1 LDEKENDGKS
11 RSTNGFRARTGSCAR
26 FEIRADFGAISFRAG
41 WRQSKKQPSEPVG
54 LSVYGG
60 WMAKASRGLFAA
72 QKLRKRRKEFRWA
85 YAPYKRRMLGLDYKS
100 DPLQGAPQGKAI
112 VLEKVG
118 VECRQPNSAVRKC
131 VAPGTNVLLAD
142 GNSSP
147 IEKLEQ
153 RWRISEIATFDPQT
167 RAVEGSPIVDF
178 FSLTQSEA
186 RQIGALEVVT
196 EETGRR
202 IVCSADHPFYTSNG
216 IVDAR
221 RLELGDKVIVMPVPG
236 VEKQPSRERVLNDED
251 VLKNIPPSSR
261 SNRIISELYSKSLLP
276 LAYDNGKI
284 AQLARIVGHVFGD
297 GTLSYSKSG
306 NGWTGKFV
314 ASGNPE
320 ELETLGADL
329 SSLGFHSSPVYE
341 GESTSIINLHSGT
354 QQVISGHYHILAS
367 TSIVL
372 FTLLKSLGAP
382 VGRKSDLTYIV
393 PQWIMKAPL
402 WVKREFL
409 ASFFGSELEKPRARG
424 RNGTTF
430 QSPSFTICKSE
441 DNIESGKRLINTIRS
456 LLKEF
461 GVESSEA
468 SMKPSVIRRNNVKSF
483 RLTTYVD
490 SGFENLLSLF
500 GKIGYRYQKTRETF
514 SRYAYEYL
522 LMRKRR
528 IERAKEAYSR
538 TLELRAKGL
547 TIKQVSERLRDE
559 GYDFGR
565 GVVNSWASVGV
576 KRTERLGSTARIG
589 PPFAEFVRQQSDL
602 NDGLV
607 WETIAEVKRSN
618 ENRLLDLTTASNNH
632 NFFAN
637 GFLTS
642 NCVRAQI
649 IKNGKT
655 VTAFLPGDGALNFI
669 DEHDEVEIEGI
680 GGAEGKAYGDLPGT
694 RYRVFTVNGVSLDAL
709 LKGKKEKP
717 RR

>member
-1 LDEKENDGKS
+1 
-11 RSTNGFRARTGSCAR
+11 
-26 FEIRADFGAISFRAG
+26 
-41 WRQSKKQPSEPVG
+41 
-54 LSVYGG
+54 
-60 WMAKASRGLFAA
+60 MAKASRGLFAA

-131 VAPGTNVLLAD
+131 VAPGTSVLLAD
-142 GNSSP
+142 GNSSA

-153 RWRISEIATFDPQT
+153 YWRISEIATFNPQT
-167 RAVEGSPIVDF
+167 RVVERSPIVDF
-178 FSLTQSEA
+178 FALTETEA
-186 RQIGALEVVT
+186 RQTGALEVVA

-202 IVCSADHPFYTSNG
+202 IVCSADHPFFTSVG
-216 IVDAR
+216 VVEAR
-221 RLELGDKVIVMPVPG
+221 RLKLGDKVIVMPVPG
-236 VEKQPSRERVLNDED
+236 VEKQPSRGGVLTDKDILE
-251 VLKNIPPSSR
+251 NIPPSSR
-261 SNRIISELYSKSLLP
+261 SNRIVSELYSRSLLP
-276 LAYDNGKI
+276 LTYDNAKVV
-284 AQLARIVGHVFGD
+284 QLARVVGHVFGD
-297 GTLSYSKSG
+297 GTLSYSKG
-306 NGWTGKFV
+306 GDGWTGKFV

-320 ELETLGADL
+320 DLETIAADL

-341 GESTSIINLHSGT
+341 EESTSIINLYNGT
-354 QQVISGHYHILAS
+354 QQVISGHYHIVAS

-382 VGRKSDLTYIV
+382 VGRKSDLAYNV

-424 RNGTTF
+424 RNGTTL
-430 QSPSFTICKSE
+430 QAPSFTICKSE
-441 DNIESGKRLINTIRS
+441 SNIESGKRLINSIRR

-461 GVESSEA
+461 GVESSEC
-468 SMKPSVIRRNNVKSF
+468 SMRPSVIRRNRVKSF
-483 RLTTYVD
+483 RLTTYID

-528 IERAKEAYSR
+528 IEH
-538 TLELRAKGL
+538 
-547 TIKQVSERLRDE
+547 
-559 GYDFGR
+559 
-565 GVVNSWASVGV
+565 
-576 KRTERLGSTARIG
+576 IG

-602 NDGLV
+602 PDGLV
-607 WETIAEVKRSN
+607 WETIAEVKPSN
-618 ENRLLDLTTASNNH
+618 ENRLLDITTASKNH

>member
-1 LDEKENDGKS
+1 
-11 RSTNGFRARTGSCAR
+11 
-26 FEIRADFGAISFRAG
+26 
-41 WRQSKKQPSEPVG
+41 
-54 LSVYGG
+54 
-60 WMAKASRGLFAA
+60 MAKASRGLFAA

-178 FSLTQSEA
+178 FSLTGSEA

-202 IVCSADHPFYTSNG
+202 IVCSADHPFYTSIG

-221 RLELGDKVIVMPVPG
+221 RLKLGDKVMVMPVPG
-236 VEKQPSRERVLNDED
+236 VEKQPSRERRVLNDED
-251 VLKNIPPSSR
+251 VLENIPPSSR
-261 SNRIISELYSKSLLP
+261 SNHIISELYSKSLLP
-276 LAYDNGKI
+276 LTYDNGKI

-297 GTLSYSKSG
+297 GTLGYSKSG
-306 NGWTGKFV
+306 NGWAGKFV

-320 ELETLGADL
+320 DLETIAADL

-341 GESTSIINLHSGT
+341 GESTSVINLHNGT
-354 QQVISGHYHILAS
+354 QQLISGHYHILAS

-382 VGRKSDLTYIV
+382 VGRKSDHAYDV
-393 PQWIMKAPL
+393 PQWIMKGPL

-424 RNGTTF
+424 RNGTTL
-430 QSPSFTICKSE
+430 QTPSFTICKSKGYV
-441 DNIESGKRLINTIRS
+441 ESGKGLINSIRR

-461 GVESSEA
+461 GVESSKR

-490 SGFENLLSLF
+490 SGFENLLLLF
-500 GKIGYRYQKTRETF
+500 GKIGYRYQKTREAF

-522 LMRKRR
+522 LMRKHR

-538 TLELRAKGL
+538 ALELRAKAL
-547 TIKQVSERLRDE
+547 TTKQVSERLRDE

-565 GVVNSWASVGV
+565 SVVNFWASVGV
-576 KRTERLGSTARIG
+576 RRTERLGSTSRIG
-589 PPFAEFVRQQSDL
+589 PSFAEFVRQQSDL

-607 WETIAEVKRSN
+607 WETIAEVKSSN

>member
-1 LDEKENDGKS
+1 
-11 RSTNGFRARTGSCAR
+11 
-26 FEIRADFGAISFRAG
+26 
-41 WRQSKKQPSEPVG
+41 
-54 LSVYGG
+54 
-60 WMAKASRGLFAA
+60 MAKASRGLFAA

-131 VAPGTNVLLAD
+131 VAPGTSVLLAD
-142 GNSSP
+142 GNSSA

-153 RWRISEIATFDPQT
+153 YWRISEIATFNPQT
-167 RAVEGSPIVDF
+167 RVVERSPIVDF
-178 FSLTQSEA
+178 FALTETEA
-186 RQIGALEVVT
+186 RQTGALEVVA

-202 IVCSADHPFYTSNG
+202 IVCSADHPFFTSVG
-216 IVDAR
+216 VVEAR
-221 RLELGDKVIVMPVPG
+221 RLKLGDKVIVMPVPG
-236 VEKQPSRERVLNDED
+236 VEKQPSRGGVLTDKDILE
-251 VLKNIPPSSR
+251 NIPPSSR
-261 SNRIISELYSKSLLP
+261 SNRIVSELYSRSLLP
-276 LAYDNGKI
+276 LTYDNAKVV
-284 AQLARIVGHVFGD
+284 QLARVVGHVFGD
-297 GTLSYSKSG
+297 GTLSYSKGG

-314 ASGNPE
+314 ASGNPDD
-320 ELETLGADL
+320 LETIAADL

-341 GESTSIINLHSGT
+341 GESTSIINLYNGT
-354 QQVISGHYHILAS
+354 QQVISGHYHIVAS

-382 VGRKSDLTYIV
+382 VGRKSDLAYNV

-424 RNGTTF
+424 RNGTTL
-430 QSPSFTICKSE
+430 QAPSFTICKSE
-441 DNIESGKRLINTIRS
+441 SNIESGKRLINSIRR
-456 LLKEF
+456 LLREF
-461 GVESSEA
+461 GVESSEC
-468 SMKPSVIRRNNVKSF
+468 SMRPSVIRCNGVKLF
-483 RLTTYVD
+483 RLTTYID

-538 TLELRAKGL
+538 ALKLRAKAL
-547 TIKQVSERLRDE
+547 TIKQVCERLRGE

-565 GVVNSWASVGV
+565 SVVNSWASVGV
-576 KRTERLGSTARIG
+576 RRIERLGSTAHIG

-602 NDGLV
+602 PDGLV
-607 WETIAEVKRSN
+607 WETIAKVKPSN
-618 ENRLLDLTTASNNH
+618 ENRLLDITTASKNH

>member
-1 LDEKENDGKS
+1 
-11 RSTNGFRARTGSCAR
+11 
-26 FEIRADFGAISFRAG
+26 
-41 WRQSKKQPSEPVG
+41 
-54 LSVYGG
+54 
-60 WMAKASRGLFAA
+60 
-72 QKLRKRRKEFRWA
+72 
-85 YAPYKRRMLGLDYKS
+85 MLGLDYKS

-131 VAPGTNVLLAD
+131 VAPGTSVLLAD
-142 GNSSP
+142 GNSSA

-153 RWRISEIATFDPQT
+153 YWRISEIATFNPQT
-167 RAVEGSPIVDF
+167 RVVERSPIVDF
-178 FSLTQSEA
+178 FALTETEA
-186 RQIGALEVVT
+186 RQTGALEVVA

-202 IVCSADHPFYTSNG
+202 IVCSADHPFFTSVG
-216 IVDAR
+216 VVEAR
-221 RLELGDKVIVMPVPG
+221 RLKLGDKVIVMPVPG
-236 VEKQPSRERVLNDED
+236 VEKQPSRGGVLTDKDILE
-251 VLKNIPPSSR
+251 NIPPSSR
-261 SNRIISELYSKSLLP
+261 SNRIVSELYSRSLLP
-276 LAYDNGKI
+276 LTYDNAKVV
-284 AQLARIVGHVFGD
+284 QLARVVGHVFGD
-297 GTLSYSKSG
+297 GTLSYSKGG

-314 ASGNPE
+314 ASGNPDD
-320 ELETLGADL
+320 LETIAADL

-341 GESTSIINLHSGT
+341 GESTSIINLYNGT
-354 QQVISGHYHILAS
+354 QQVISGHYHIVAS

-382 VGRKSDLTYIV
+382 VGRKSDLAYNV

-424 RNGTTF
+424 RNGTTL
-430 QSPSFTICKSE
+430 QAPSFTICKSE
-441 DNIESGKRLINTIRS
+441 SNIESGKRLINSIRR
-456 LLKEF
+456 LLREF
-461 GVESSEA
+461 GVESSEC
-468 SMKPSVIRRNNVKSF
+468 SMRPSVIRCNGVKLF
-483 RLTTYVD
+483 RLTTYID

-538 TLELRAKGL
+538 ALKLRAKAL
-547 TIKQVSERLRDE
+547 TIKQVCERLRGE

-565 GVVNSWASVGV
+565 SVVNSWASVGV
-576 KRTERLGSTARIG
+576 RRIERLGSTAHIG

-602 NDGLV
+602 PDGLV
-607 WETIAEVKRSN
+607 WETIAKVKPSN
-618 ENRLLDLTTASNNH
+618 ENRLLDITTASKNH